1 MGLAFSCVGR
11 GDGVDDG
18 LGFLVA
24 DFWVVGVFSVGCWA
38 ESATAV
44 VGLVG
49 VMAGDIWRGRL
60 TLVVVD
66 YISEMIAAA
75 VVSFADAH
83 TVVCEVHIAI
93 VAKD

>member
-1 MGLAFSCVGR
+1 MTTGGMVAAIASAIVVATGECFVLKRDRGR
-11 GDGVDDG
+11 
-18 LGFLVA
+18 
-24 DFWVVGVFSVGCWA
+24 
-38 ESATAV
+38 
-44 VGLVG
+44 
-49 VMAGDIWRGRL
+49 RL